1 MTSYGIESP
10 GFDENALA
18 VAAQKG
24 DLNAFNRLVLVHQ
37 EMAFNLAFRILADT
51 DSAADATQDA
61 FISAYQAIKSF
72 RGGSF
77 RAWLLRIVTNTCYDE
92 IRRKK
97 RRPTVSLEP
106 VSSQEDEE
114 IENPSWLADANPS
127 PEESVESLDLVEAIQ
142 HCMQDLPDEF
152 RVVIAMIDLEGLDYS
167 EASTATKT
175 PLGTI
180 KSRLARARV
189 RMQDCLQKFRELLPH
204 KFRLEDE
211 EYFQ

>member
-1 MTSYGIESP
+1 MTTYGVERP
-10 GFDENALA
+10 GLDENALA

-37 EMAFNLAFRILADT
+37 DMAFNLSYRILADP

-92 IRRKK
+92 LRRNK

-114 IENPSWLADANPS
+114 IENPSWLADDNPS
-127 PEESVESLDLVEAIQ
+127 PEENVESRDLVEAIQ
-142 HCMQDLPDEF
+142 HCLQDLPDEF
-152 RVVIAMIDLEGLDYS
+152 RVVVAMIDLEGLDYN
-167 EASTATKT
+167 EASMAMKA

-211 EYFQ
+211 EI

>member
-1 MTSYGIESP
+1 MTTYGIESP
-10 GFDENALA
+10 GLDENALA

-37 EMAFNLAFRILADT
+37 DMAFNLAYRILADPN
-51 DSAADATQDA
+51 SAADATQDA

-92 IRRKK
+92 LRRKK
-97 RRPTVSLEP
+97 RRPTVPLEP

-114 IENPSWLADANPS
+114 IENPSWLADDNPS
-127 PEESVESLDLVEAIQ
+127 PEENAESIDLVEAIQ
-142 HCMQDLPDEF
+142 HCLQDLPDEF
-152 RVVIAMIDLEGLDYS
+152 RIVIAMIDLEGLDYS
-167 EASTATKT
+167 EASLATKA

-211 EYFQ
+211 EY

>member
-1 MTSYGIESP
+1 MTTYGVERP
-10 GFDENALA
+10 GLDENALA

-37 EMAFNLAFRILADT
+37 DMAFNLAYRILADP

-92 IRRKK
+92 LRRNK

-114 IENPSWLADANPS
+114 IENPSWLADDNPS
-127 PEESVESLDLVEAIQ
+127 PEENVESLDLVEAIQ
-142 HCMQDLPDEF
+142 HCLQDLPDEF
-152 RVVIAMIDLEGLDYS
+152 RVVVAMIDLEGLDYN
-167 EASTATKT
+167 EASMAMKA
-175 PLGTI
+175 PLVTI

-211 EYFQ
+211 EI

>member
-1 MTSYGIESP
+1 MTTYGVERP
-10 GFDENALA
+10 GLDENALA

-37 EMAFNLAFRILADT
+37 DMAFNLAYRILADP

-92 IRRKK
+92 LRRNK

-114 IENPSWLADANPS
+114 IENPSWLADDNPS
-127 PEESVESLDLVEAIQ
+127 PEENVESRDLVEAIQ
-142 HCMQDLPDEF
+142 HCLQDLPDEF
-152 RVVIAMIDLEGLDYS
+152 RVVVAMVDLEGLDYN
-167 EASTATKT
+167 EASMAMKA

-211 EYFQ
+211 EI

>member
-1 MTSYGIESP
+1 MTTYGVERP
-10 GFDENALA
+10 GLDENALA

-37 EMAFNLAFRILADT
+37 DMAFNLAYRILADP

-92 IRRKK
+92 LRRNK

-114 IENPSWLADANPS
+114 IENPSWLADDNPS
-127 PEESVESLDLVEAIQ
+127 PEENVESLDLVEAIQ
-142 HCMQDLPDEF
+142 HCLQDLPDEF
-152 RVVIAMIDLEGLDYS
+152 RVVVAMIDLEGLDYN
-167 EASTATKT
+167 EASMAMKA

-211 EYFQ
+211 EI